1 MTEKTLTKRKIV
13 LKPKNY
19 MCFLVL
25 GVLLVLF
32 AVLYYTGN
40 MKRSSARL
48 LHQIA
53 YSIIL
58 AVSSRM
64 AAIISS
70 NISKPSRRY
79 STTGSC
85 WA

>member
-32 AVLYYTGN
+32 AVLYL
-40 MKRSSARL
+40 SL
-48 LHQIA
+48 IHI
-53 YSIIL
+53 
-58 AVSSRM
+58 
-64 AAIISS
+64 
-70 NISKPSRRY
+70 
-79 STTGSC
+79 
-85 WA
+85 

>member
-32 AVLYYTGN
+32 AVLYYTC
-40 MKRSSARL
+40 L
-48 LHQIA
+48 L
-53 YSIIL
+53 YTSD
-58 AVSSRM
+58 
-64 AAIISS
+64 AADE
-70 NISKPSRRY
+70 
-79 STTGSC
+79 
-85 WA
+85 